1 MKHVDPELIEKIRE
15 LALKGSTIREI
26 AEQLSISDSQ
36 AYSILKGFDIEAPC
50 KVRRAKRE
58 AARAVEKAAAAA
70 KVAAAVIQPSYL
82 VDLYMQGKSLE
93 EIGDHV
99 GLSRERVRQ
108 LISRAGFSIKE
119 LREQR
124 KQATVIESAQ
134 ALNTI
139 AAWIESHKGCT
150 FSEIQNATGFS
161 VDRISQLL
169 TPRLRHLILQDFDD
183 SNPEISALK
192 KWSKE
197 QMMFAL
203 QQAAKRVTPLTREA
217 YDDMVQDGVIAGP
230 VGSWL
235 VNVFDTWKSACEA
248 AGVQPG
254 EAVRNNYQRTFTFS
268 DFETALVQFIKESD
282 SLTVAAY
289 DQWESQ
295 QVGMPSSVLI
305 RVRYGSWQIA
315 WRTALKV
322 LRKEWESWS

>member
-1 MKHVDPELIEKIRE
+1 MKQINSELTQKARG
-15 LALKGSTIREI
+15 LALEGTTIREI
-26 AEQLSISDSQ
+26 AKQLSISDNQ
-36 AYSILKGFDIEAPC
+36 AYSILKGLDIEAPW

-58 AARAVEKAAAAA
+58 AARAVQKAAEAA
-70 KVAAAVIQPSYL
+70 KAAAAVIQPSYL

-108 LISRAGFSIKE
+108 LISRGGFSIKE

-124 KQATVIESAQ
+124 KQAAAVESAQ

-139 AAWIESHKGCT
+139 AVFVESQKGCT
-150 FSEIQNATGFS
+150 FEEIENATGFS
-161 VDRISQLL
+161 VDRINELL
-169 TPRLRHLILQDFDD
+169 TPRLRHLILQDIDE
-183 SNPEISALK
+183 SNPEVSALR
-192 KWSKE
+192 KWSKA

-254 EAVRNNYQRTFTFS
+254 EAVRDNYQRTFTFS

-295 QVGMPSSVLI
+295 QAGMPSSVLI

-315 WRTALKV
+315 WRTALKA
-322 LRKEWESWS
+322 LRKEWESWG